1 MKQPHPFP
9 GTKMLELVPEKEG
22 FHLYPFIIS
31 AFVPRP
37 IGFISSLSKE
47 VRRAQPGQHDLLVQ
61 PQSHSTPALEPT
73 EGLCVF
79 ASGRRRALSVTGTS
93 LLLRGRTRAWL
104 AHPLRCP
111 LP

>member
-22 FHLYPFIIS
+22 FHLYPFVIS

-47 VRRAQPGQHDLLVQ
+47 VCLAQPGQDELPH
-61 PQSHSTPALEPT
+61 T
-73 EGLCVF
+73 LCEE
-79 ASGRRRALSVTGTS
+79 AAPMRHNHRRT
-93 LLLRGRTRAWL
+93 RGRS
-104 AHPLRCP
+104 H
-111 LP
+111 